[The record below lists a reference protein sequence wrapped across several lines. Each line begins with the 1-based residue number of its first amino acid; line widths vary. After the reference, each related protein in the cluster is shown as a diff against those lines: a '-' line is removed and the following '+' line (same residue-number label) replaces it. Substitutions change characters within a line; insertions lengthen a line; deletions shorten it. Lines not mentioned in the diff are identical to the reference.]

1 MKKFILLLILFEVK
15 SQNIFKL
22 RLPKEVHEFRDLEKE
37 SRYYEFSRIWIISW
51 IKHFLFYSFCTTIEI
66 NHPIYIYQFD
76 PVLNEE
82 TNHISVVSVSPIKEN
97 TENSPKTEENIR
109 GFTECTNLGK
119 FFVIEILIHSNLN
132 IVNKS
137 VISFLFTISNNS
149 LYPLAPKG
157 SK

>member
-15 SQNIFKL
+15 GQNIFKL

-37 SRYYEFSRIWIISW
+37 SRYYNFTILSLYFPAISRIKS
-51 IKHFLFYSFCTTIEI
+51 FLFYSFCTTIEI

-119 FFVIEILIHSNLN
+119 FFVNC
-132 IVNKS
+132 
-137 VISFLFTISNNS
+137 
-149 LYPLAPKG
+149 
-157 SK
+157 

>member
-1 MKKFILLLILFEVK
+1 MNIEILKKN
-15 SQNIFKL
+15 QGAT
-22 RLPKEVHEFRDLEKE
+22 
-37 SRYYEFSRIWIISW
+37 YYEFSKILNYFTKKIIS
-51 IKHFLFYSFCTTIEI
+51 FFSFCTTIEI

-97 TENSPKTEENIR
+97 TENSAKTEENIR

-119 FFVIEILIHSNLN
+119 FFVIKILIHSNLN
-132 IVNKS
+132 LVKKS

-149 LYPLAPKG
+149 LYQT
-157 SK
+157 